1 MQNKISNGRGAD
13 ESGKKPTNLTQE
25 PLVEFPEI
33 MIRSEAAKFLRMS
46 DRHLR
51 WLVSEGRIPEIK
63 GGRRKRLYRKSALL
77 NALDKGLY

>member
-1 MQNKISNGRGAD
+1 MEETKLMK
-13 ESGKKPTNLTQE
+13 SGKKPTNLTQE
-25 PLVEFPEI
+25 SLVEFPEI

-63 GGRRKRLYRKSALL
+63 GGRRNDFTGSLF
-77 NALDKGLY
+77 

>member
-1 MQNKISNGRGAD
+1 MKETELMQ
-13 ESGKKPTNLTQE
+13 SGKEPTKLTQE

-33 MIRSEAAKFLRMS
+33 MIRTEAAKFLRMS
-46 DRHLR
+46 ERHLR
-51 WLVSEGRIPEIK
+51 WLVSEGRLPEIK